1 MIEKS
6 ALDLLYR
13 EAYSR
18 YSFRQE
24 ETELRRLN
32 ALALI
37 AIVESL
43 DKVLESLCEAR
54 HGN

>member
-6 ALDLLYR
+6 DLDLLYR
-13 EAYSR
+13 EAHSR
-18 YSFRQE
+18 YSFHQE

-37 AIVESL
+37 AIVERL
-43 DKVLESLCEAR
+43 DTIVELLGIEVD
-54 HGN
+54 